1 MKAPGLRI
9 DPARPGNLAWTGKLG
24 KALTMKLYRPYS
36 VVPASQLEGEF
47 EEKTVRVDWIC
58 HEREE
63 AVLPYYQLIKSYSD
77 IEYSIREKNW
87 IEERVDNLLT
97 GSEAET
103 LRNYL
108 AKSGKFG
115 LSTFPFELEEFTVP
129 IESGELPL
137 FKEKYLNEAGLRG
150 CIFLY
155 TRDKDYD
162 LSIPVIGVISP
173 FRELR
178 DIHTVSDMLREIDK
192 QNH

>member
-1 MKAPGLRI
+1 M
-9 DPARPGNLAWTGKLG
+9 
-24 KALTMKLYRPYS
+24 
-36 VVPASQLEGEF
+36 
-47 EEKTVRVDWIC
+47 
-58 HEREE
+58 
-63 AVLPYYQLIKSYSD
+63 
-77 IEYSIREKNW
+77 
-87 IEERVDNLLT
+87 
-97 GSEAET
+97 
-103 LRNYL
+103 
-108 AKSGKFG
+108 
-115 LSTFPFELEEFTVP
+115 EEFTVP